1 MFDSLLLIL
10 SNLISDCFTL
20 HAYLFIQTGNIVLGY
35 SNARHVSFS
44 LLHYPTVVK
53 RLKTAIYL
61 SFFLSA
67 VGNQVALCYVP
78 CCSVCLHRAGSLW
91 IVWEG
96 GCLGHRGSITTE
108 IDISLSLGTEIDRCL
123 RAMCPYRL
131 HLTTELPCKSFIIEY
146 MMPISFHVTSSVYK
160 LNYRSIQEVKMLF
173 TSIPFPLV
181 TCESPSPS
189 HLQYT
194 LNM

>member
-61 SFFLSA
+61 SFFYLPWEIKLRCVMFHA
-67 VGNQVALCYVP
+67 VQSVFTGLGLYGLC
-78 CCSVCLHRAGSLW
+78 G
-91 IVWEG
+91 
-96 GCLGHRGSITTE
+96 RGAAWATE
-108 IDISLSLGTEIDRCL
+108 D
-123 RAMCPYRL
+123 
-131 HLTTELPCKSFIIEY
+131 
-146 MMPISFHVTSSVYK
+146 
-160 LNYRSIQEVKMLF
+160 
-173 TSIPFPLV
+173 PLQ
-181 TCESPSPS
+181 
-189 HLQYT
+189 LK
-194 LNM
+194 